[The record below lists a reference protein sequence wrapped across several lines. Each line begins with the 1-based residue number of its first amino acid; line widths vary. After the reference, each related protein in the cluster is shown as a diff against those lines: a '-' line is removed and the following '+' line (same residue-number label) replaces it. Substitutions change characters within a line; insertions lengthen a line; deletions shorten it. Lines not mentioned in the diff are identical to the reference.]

1 MTIQLQ
7 DVRNMQ
13 SLYAD
18 MIDWR
23 RYLHRHPEV
32 SFEEKHTSGYI
43 ARQLEEMG
51 AEVTEG
57 IGGHGVV
64 ALIRGSLPGPVVA
77 LRADID
83 ALPIQDRKQTEY
95 ASTVPGVMHAC
106 GHDAHTATLLGI
118 ARYYMNTRGTLAGA
132 RKLIFQPAEE
142 VCPGGASAMIAE
154 GVLNDVEAIYGVHL
168 WTPMAAGIVAT
179 KAGPLMAAPDEFTI
193 DIKGRG
199 GHGGLPHETVDA
211 IVIGSALVGAL
222 QTVISRSVNPLEP
235 AVLSIG
241 SFQAG
246 STGNVIAEQAQLRGT
261 VRTFS
266 PQTRTLIRQRMEELI
281 ASVCAMH
288 GGEGT
293 LDYRE
298 GYPPVVNDEREVE
311 RFFKVGA
318 GLLPLEQVQ
327 ESGLIM
333 AGEDFSY
340 YLQQRRGC
348 FMFVGAGNPDKGAFY
363 PHHHPMFDID
373 EDAMLV
379 AANLLIGMAEDYTQ
393 SKDV

>member
-1 MTIQLQ
+1 MTIRLQ

-13 SLYAD
+13 SLYSD
-18 MIDWR
+18 MVSWR
-23 RYLHRHPEV
+23 RHLHRHPEL
-32 SFEEKHTSGYI
+32 SFEERKTSNYI

-51 AEVTEG
+51 AEVTAG
-57 IGGHGVV
+57 IGGHGVT

-118 ARYYMNTRGTLAGA
+118 ARYYLNNTSTLAGA

-142 VCPGGASAMIAE
+142 LCPGGAAAMIAE
-154 GVLNDVEAIYGVHL
+154 GVLSDVEAIYGVHL
-168 WTPMAAGIVAT
+168 WTPLPVGVVAT
-179 KAGPLMAAPDEFTI
+179 KVGPMMAAPDEFTI

-222 QTVISRSVNPLEP
+222 QTVVSRSINPLEP

-246 STGNVIAEQAQLRGT
+246 STGNVIAEHAQLRGT

-266 PQTRTLIRQRMEELI
+266 PQTRGLIRRRMEELI
-281 ASVCAMH
+281 ASICTMH
-288 GGEGT
+288 GGQGA

-298 GYPPVVNDEREVE
+298 GYPPVVNDAGEVE

-318 GLLPLEQVQ
+318 DLLPSGQVQ
-327 ESGLIM
+327 ESGQIM

-340 YLQQRRGC
+340 YLQQCRGC
-348 FMFVGAGNPDKGAFY
+348 FMFVGAGNPDKGAIY
-363 PHHHPMFDID
+363 PHHHPMFDVD

-379 AANLLIGMAEDYTQ
+379 AANLLIGMAEDYARNEGA
-393 SKDV
+393 